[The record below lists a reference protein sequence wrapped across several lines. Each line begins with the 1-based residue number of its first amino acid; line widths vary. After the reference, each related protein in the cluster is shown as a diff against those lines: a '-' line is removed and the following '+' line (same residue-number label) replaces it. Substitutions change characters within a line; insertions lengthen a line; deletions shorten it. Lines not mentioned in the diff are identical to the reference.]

1 MWSWI
6 SQELVYIEKKQ
17 SDQTLLH
24 LTHLDEQANIASV
37 WTRSKLQKKSSS
49 SAQAQKGVGANH
61 SHYAAVLWTSQ
72 MPRSQYSLKS
82 SVQHFCHGSKMPQT
96 AIQILYTPIR
106 PQSCWPQLSKAVSY
120 TYCLPASLSRC
131 HQRYPFAQVLAA
143 TESTWTLKC
152 QSQKVWS
159 SRRAPRQPAKKDHS
173 TEAWPQ
179 FREVQQ
185 HILITAME
193 RGNPGVWFLVLGLL
207 STVYKQMK
215 CVRTALKQECTF
227 PRYWTLGK
235 FPYQSANF
243 ILGRLQ
249 D

>member
-120 TYCLPASLSRC
+120 AYCLPASLSRC
-131 HQRYPFAQVLAA
+131 HQDILLPKFWQLQKVPGHLNV
-143 TESTWTLKC
+143 S
-152 QSQKVWS
+152 QPQKVWS
-159 SRRAPRQPAKKDHS
+159 SRRAPRQPPKKDHS

-215 CVRTALKQECTF
+215 CVRTALK
-227 PRYWTLGK
+227 
-235 FPYQSANF
+235 
-243 ILGRLQ
+243 
-249 D
+249 